1 MVRFRLKFDRVLSDY
16 GKLEVLYKRL
26 LSSLKSEKDDQKQPD
41 SKVRSTYRNLKALV
55 DRAAAIFES
64 DAKPLIKFRRS
75 FCKRVVFRTNINY
88 PAELYGN

>member
-1 MVRFRLKFDRVLSDY
+1 MSDY

-26 LSSLKSEKDDQKQPD
+26 LSSLKSEKDGQKQPD
-41 SKVRSTYRNLKALV
+41 TNVRSTYRKLKALV

-75 FCKRVVFRTNINY
+75 FCKRVVLITSINY
-88 PAELYGN
+88 TAELSGN

>member
-1 MVRFRLKFDRVLSDY
+1 MSDY

-41 SKVRSTYRNLKALV
+41 TNVRSTYRKLKALV
-55 DRAAAIFES
+55 DRAAAILES

-75 FCKRVVFRTNINY
+75 FCKRVVLITSINY
-88 PAELYGN
+88 TAEFSGN